1 MGGSVIV
8 WSELRPP
15 WLGSFYAWAVRGPA
29 GSQEPQEDRGG
40 WVTFVALQPVMDL
53 QDRTVFGYEALPR
66 AFLRDHPRR
75 FVRCAL
81 PSVQYTSPALLFVPL
96 PVDVLR
102 DDGFDPSSMADEAGA
117 VPSEVAW
124 IISEVTALQLPEL
137 VERKVAELRDR
148 GFPIALADV
157 APRVLSRGLV
167 GDLMPS
173 FVILDPAYT
182 DYVSTGVRA
191 RAELAG
197 LLAYCARLNAH
208 VIQRG
213 IVDDAIAQ
221 RLIGLGL
228 RLGIGPHL
236 GSPAVLDSEGADP
249 GDEVVSPAW
258 FRRQGV
264 RVLTAPGE
272 ALDAP
277 ALVAKLPAASHT
289 PVDAQ
294 GFAWSL
300 GEAARLMQAEHD
312 PSRILEVT
320 AERLPLTVRV
330 DRFAILE
337 ADWDRYRLRARVLA
351 GAELEGLNDMDISM
365 DRGITGW
372 AFLRGD
378 PYNCPDTRSHSEA
391 VSIPGQDESTL
402 EESLL
407 VIPLIA
413 GDHRLGVIDL
423 WRNGRS
429 QFTEEDLERSA
440 LFGYITA
447 AAWRNAQLYAE
458 LELRAMT
465 DTLTGMLNHRWWDE
479 LATREAALSSRA
491 GTQMGILLIDL
502 DHFKRVN
509 DQCGHMAGD
518 VLLRNVGRAI
528 QGTLRTGDAAVRY
541 GGEEFLLMLH
551 NSDEQGAMRVAE
563 AVREVLAKLP
573 APGNGVPRVTA
584 SIGVAL
590 FPRHGAVLDEVV
602 NVADA
607 AMYRAKAE
615 GRDRI
620 VLAPSPEIERSPPG
634 HPEAAHQPL
643 TGINRPSSQV

>member
-1 MGGSVIV
+1 M
-8 WSELRPP
+8 
-15 WLGSFYAWAVRGPA
+15 RGPA
-29 GSQEPQEDRGG
+29 LGNNEPEEDSAGFS
-40 WVTFVALQPVMDL
+40 TFIALQPVMDL

-66 AFLRDHPRR
+66 ASMREDTRQ
-75 FVRCAL
+75 FVRGAL
-81 PSVQYTSPALLFVPL
+81 PAVQYTSPAVLFVPL
-96 PVDVLR
+96 TADVLQ
-102 DDGFDPSSMADEAGA
+102 DEEFDPFSTADDVGA
-117 VPSEVAW
+117 APGEVAW
-124 IISEVTALQLPEL
+124 VIAEATALELVEL
-137 VERKVAELRDR
+137 VERRVAKLRER
-148 GFPIALADV
+148 GFLIALAEV
-157 APRVLSRGLV
+157 APGVLGRRPV

-173 FVILDPAYT
+173 FVMLDPTYT
-182 DYVSTGVRA
+182 DYVSTGIRA

-208 VIQRG
+208 VILRG
-213 IVDDAIAQ
+213 IDDDAIAQ
-221 RLIGLGL
+221 RLIGLGV

-236 GSPAVLDSEGADP
+236 GSPAVLNAAAAEP

-277 ALVAKLPAASHT
+277 ALVAKLPTVGHL

-312 PSRILEVT
+312 PSRILQVT
-320 AERLPLTVRV
+320 AERLPLTVRA
-330 DRFAILE
+330 DRFAIFE

-351 GAELEGLNDMDISM
+351 GEELEGLNEMDISM

-372 AFLRGD
+372 AFLRGY

-407 VIPLIA
+407 VVPLIA
-413 GDHRLGVIDL
+413 GDHRLGVIDM

-429 QFTEEDLERSA
+429 QFTEEDLERCA

-465 DTLTGMLNHRWWDE
+465 DTLTGLLNHRWWDE

-491 GTQMGILLIDL
+491 GTQIGILLIAL

-509 DQCGHMAGD
+509 AQCGHMAGD
-518 VLLRNVGRAI
+518 ALLRNVGRAI

-551 NSDEQGAMRVAE
+551 NTDEMGAMRVAE
-563 AVREVLAKLP
+563 AVREVLTKLP
-573 APGNGVPRVTA
+573 TPGNGVPRVTA
-584 SIGVAL
+584 SIGVAF
-590 FPRHGAVLDEVV
+590 FPRHGAVLDQVV

-620 VLAPSPEIERSPPG
+620 VLAPGPAIEPP
-634 HPEAAHQPL
+634 PAERREAAC
-643 TGINRPSSQV
+643 

>member
-1 MGGSVIV
+1 
-8 WSELRPP
+8 
-15 WLGSFYAWAVRGPA
+15 
-29 GSQEPQEDRGG
+29 
-40 WVTFVALQPVMDL
+40 MDL

-66 AFLRDHPRR
+66 GSMRSDARA
-75 FVRCAL
+75 FVRDAL
-81 PSVQYTSPALLFVPL
+81 PAVQYTSPALLFVPL
-96 PVDVLR
+96 TADLLE
-102 DDGFDPSSMADEAGA
+102 DGDFDPFTKADNI
-117 VPSEVAW
+117 VAPPGEIAW
-124 IISEVTALQLPEL
+124 LISEATAMDLAEL
-137 VERKVAELRDR
+137 VELRVAQLRDR
-148 GFPIALADV
+148 GFLVALADV
-157 APRVLSRGLV
+157 LPGVLGRGLV
-167 GDLMPS
+167 GELMPS
-173 FVILDPAYT
+173 FVLLDPSFT
-182 DYVSTGVRA
+182 DYVSTGVRE

-208 VIQRG
+208 VIPRG
-213 IVDDAIAQ
+213 IDDDAIAQ
-221 RLIGLGL
+221 RLIGLGV

-236 GSPAVLDSEGADP
+236 GTPAVLNAAAAEP
-249 GDEVVSPAW
+249 GDEIVSPAW
-258 FRRQGV
+258 FRQQGV

-277 ALVAKLPAASHT
+277 ALVARLPVAGDL

-300 GEAARLMQAEHD
+300 GEAARKMQAEHD
-312 PSRILEVT
+312 PNRILQVT
-320 AERLPLTVRV
+320 AEHLPLAVRA
-330 DRFAILE
+330 DRFAIFE

-351 GAELEGLNDMDISM
+351 GAELEGLNEMDISM

-372 AFLRGD
+372 AFLRGY

-391 VSIPGQDESTL
+391 VPIPGQDESTL

-407 VIPLIA
+407 VVPLMA
-413 GDHRLGVIDL
+413 GDHRLGVIDM

-429 QFTEEDLERSA
+429 QFTEEDLERCA

-465 DTLTGMLNHRWWDE
+465 DTLTGLLNHRWWDE

-491 GTQMGILLIDL
+491 GTQIGILLIDL

-518 VLLRNVGRAI
+518 TLLRNVGRAI

-551 NSDEQGAMRVAE
+551 DTDEPGAIRVAE
-563 AVREVLAKLP
+563 AVRDVLAKLP
-573 APGNGVPRVTA
+573 APGNAVPRVTA
-584 SIGVAL
+584 SIGVAF
-590 FPRHGAVLDEVV
+590 FPRHGAVLDDVV
-602 NVADA
+602 NVADI
-607 AMYRAKAE
+607 AMYQAKAD

-620 VLAPSPEIERSPPG
+620 VLAPDSTSEPAPAALR
-634 HPEAAHQPL
+634 EA
-643 TGINRPSSQV
+643 

>member
-1 MGGSVIV
+1 
-8 WSELRPP
+8 
-15 WLGSFYAWAVRGPA
+15 
-29 GSQEPQEDRGG
+29 
-40 WVTFVALQPVMDL
+40 MDL

-66 AFLRDHPRR
+66 ASMREDTRK
-75 FVRCAL
+75 FVRGAL
-81 PSVQYTSPALLFVPL
+81 PAVQYTSPAVLFVPL
-96 PVDVLR
+96 TADVLQ
-102 DDGFDPSSMADEAGA
+102 DEEFDPFSTADDVGA
-117 VPSEVAW
+117 APGEVAW
-124 IISEVTALQLPEL
+124 VIAEATALELVEL
-137 VERKVAELRDR
+137 VERRVAKLRER
-148 GFPIALADV
+148 GFLIALAEV
-157 APRVLSRGLV
+157 APGVLGRRPV

-173 FVILDPAYT
+173 FVMLDPTYT
-182 DYVSTGVRA
+182 DYVSTGIRA

-208 VIQRG
+208 VILRG
-213 IVDDAIAQ
+213 IDDDAIAQ
-221 RLIGLGL
+221 RLIGLGV

-236 GSPAVLDSEGADP
+236 GSPAVLNAAAAEP

-264 RVLTAPGE
+264 RVLTASGE

-277 ALVAKLPAASHT
+277 ALVAKLPTVGHL

-312 PSRILEVT
+312 PSRILQVT
-320 AERLPLTVRV
+320 AERLPLTVRA
-330 DRFAILE
+330 DRFAIFE

-351 GAELEGLNDMDISM
+351 GEELEGLNEMDISM

-372 AFLRGD
+372 AFLRGY

-407 VIPLIA
+407 VVPLIA
-413 GDHRLGVIDL
+413 GDHRLGVIDM

-429 QFTEEDLERSA
+429 QFTEEDLERCA

-465 DTLTGMLNHRWWDE
+465 DTLTGLLNHRWWDE

-491 GTQMGILLIDL
+491 GTQIGILLIDL

-518 VLLRNVGRAI
+518 ALLRNVGRAI

-551 NSDEQGAMRVAE
+551 NTDEMGALRVAE
-563 AVREVLAKLP
+563 AVREVLTKLP
-573 APGNGVPRVTA
+573 TPGNGVPRVTA
-584 SIGVAL
+584 SIGVAF
-590 FPRHGAVLDEVV
+590 FPRHGAVLDQVV

-620 VLAPSPEIERSPPG
+620 VLAPGPAIEPP
-634 HPEAAHQPL
+634 PAERREAAC
-643 TGINRPSSQV
+643 

>member
-1 MGGSVIV
+1 
-8 WSELRPP
+8 LA
-15 WLGSFYAWAVRGPA
+15 FYALAVRGNA
-29 GSQEPQEDRGG
+29 VESGEPEDHSSGLCAH
-40 WVTFVALQPVMDL
+40 VALQPVMDL

-66 AFLRDHPRR
+66 GVLRDDTCK
-75 FVRCAL
+75 FVRCSL
-81 PSVQYTSPALLFVPL
+81 PAVQHTSPALLFVPL
-96 PVDVLR
+96 SATVLQ
-102 DDGFDPSSMADEAGA
+102 DEDLDPFRTADAVGA
-117 VPSEVAW
+117 APGEVAW
-124 IISEVTALQLPEL
+124 VISELTALELPEL
-137 VERKVAELRDR
+137 VERRVEQLRNR
-148 GFPIALADV
+148 GFLIALADV
-157 APRVLSRGLV
+157 APGVLSRRPV
-167 GDLMPS
+167 GELMPS
-173 FVILDPAYT
+173 FVILDTSYT

-208 VIQRG
+208 VILRG
-213 IVDDAIAQ
+213 IVDDAVAQ
-221 RLIGLGL
+221 RLIGLGV

-236 GSPAVLDSEGADP
+236 GSPAVLLASAADP
-249 GDEVVSPAW
+249 GDEVVTPAW

-264 RVLTAPGE
+264 RVLTAPGK

-277 ALVAKLPAASHT
+277 ALVAKLPST
-289 PVDAQ
+289 GQFPLDAQ

-312 PSRILEVT
+312 PERILQVT
-320 AERLPLTVRV
+320 AERLPLTVRA
-330 DRFAILE
+330 DRFAIFE

-351 GAELEGLNDMDISM
+351 GDELAGLNEMDISM

-372 AFLRGD
+372 AFLRGY
-378 PYNCPDTRSHSEA
+378 PYNCPDTRSHAEA

-402 EESLL
+402 EESML
-407 VIPLIA
+407 VVPLIA
-413 GDHRLGVIDL
+413 GDHRLGAIDM
-423 WRNGRS
+423 WRNGQN
-429 QFTEEDLERSA
+429 QFTEEDLERCA

-465 DTLTGMLNHRWWDE
+465 DTLTGLLNHRWWDE

-518 VLLRNVGRAI
+518 ALLRNVGRAL
-528 QGTLRTGDAAVRY
+528 QATLRNGDAAVRY

-551 NSDEQGAMRVAE
+551 NTDEAGAMRVAE
-563 AVREVLAKLP
+563 AVREVLTKLP
-573 APGNGVPRVTA
+573 APGPGVPRVTA
-584 SIGVAL
+584 SIGVAF
-590 FPRHGAVLDEVV
+590 FPRHGTTLDDVV

-620 VLAPSPEIERSPPG
+620 VLAPGPAIEPP
-634 HPEAAHQPL
+634 QPQKSASA
-643 TGINRPSSQV
+643 P